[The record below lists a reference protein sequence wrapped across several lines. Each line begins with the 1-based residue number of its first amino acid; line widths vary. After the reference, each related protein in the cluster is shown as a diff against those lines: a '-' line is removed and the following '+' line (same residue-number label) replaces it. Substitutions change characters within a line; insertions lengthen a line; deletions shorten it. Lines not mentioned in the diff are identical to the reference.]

1 MLKFENNPD
10 AVLTEEHSA
19 MEKRNYTGSFCGF
32 ILLDKPEYNL
42 TALAERMKQRWGIAP
57 ETSPEEQVYVEG
69 GEDGDWLDQLLA
81 EESVDVLTAPEIH
94 DGNLVFDMPG
104 AMVAIGYMPEPVP
117 EGEAERFAKNSY
129 FWPGAAQAAAGHA
142 AHLMIA
148 VLPRDMAPV
157 EAGKT
162 YVRIMS
168 SCLEDKNAI
177 AAYTSGTVL
186 EPAFYQK
193 VTDEMQQGKLPV
205 YNWIYFGTYQNENG
219 NNAYT
224 IGMDAFGKDEL
235 EILASKR
242 SDEEMRSFLYDV
254 AYYVLEGDITLK
266 SGETIGFTDDQ
277 KFLMKRGDAVAV
289 EGHSVQIAF

>member
-1 MLKFENNPD
+1 MLKFENNPE

-32 ILLDKPEYNL
+32 ILLDKAEYNL
-42 TALAERMKQRWGIAP
+42 TALAERLKQTWGIAP
-57 ETSPEEQVYVEG
+57 EANEENQVFVEG
-69 GEDGDWLDQLLA
+69 GEAGDWLDELLA
-81 EESVDVLTAPEIH
+81 EESVDVLTAPEIQ

-104 AMVAIGYMPEPVP
+104 AMVAVGYMPEPIP
-117 EGEAERFAKNSY
+117 DGEAERFAKNNY
-129 FWPGAAQAAAGHA
+129 LWPDASRVAAGHV

-162 YVRIMS
+162 YVKIMS
-168 SCLEDKNAI
+168 SCLESEHAVG
-177 AAYTSGTVL
+177 AYTSGTVL
-186 EPAFYQK
+186 EPLYYQK
-193 VTDEMQQGKLPV
+193 IVAEMGQGKLPV
-205 YNWIYFGTYQNENG
+205 ANWIYFGTYQNENG

-242 SDEEMRSFLYDV
+242 SDEELRDFLYKV
-254 AYYVLEGDITLK
+254 AYYVLEDDITLK
-266 SGETIGFTDDQ
+266 SGETIGFAGDQ
-277 KFLMKRGDAVAV
+277 KYPMKRGDAVAV
-289 EGHSVQIAF
+289 EGHSIQIQF

>member
-1 MLKFENNPD
+1 MLKYENNPD

-42 TALAERMKQRWGIAP
+42 TALAERLKQRWGIAP
-57 ETSPEEQVYVEG
+57 EEGPEDQVFAEG
-69 GEDGDWLDQLLA
+69 GEEGDWLDQLLA
-81 EESVDVLTAPEIH
+81 EESVDVLTAPEIQ

-104 AMVAIGYMPEPVP
+104 AMIAIGYMPEPIP
-117 EGEAERFAKNSY
+117 EGEAERFAKNNY
-129 FWPGAAQAAAGHA
+129 FWTDASRVAASHV

-162 YVRIMS
+162 YVKIMS
-168 SCLEDKNAI
+168 SCLESDNAVG
-177 AAYTSGTVL
+177 AYTSGTVL
-186 EPAFYQK
+186 EPAFYQN
-193 VTDEMQQGKLPV
+193 VVAEMEQGKLPLF
-205 YNWIYFGTYQNENG
+205 NWIYFGVYQNENG

-235 EILASKR
+235 EILDSQR
-242 SDEEMRSFLYDV
+242 SDEDMRDFLYDV
-254 AYYVLEGDITLK
+254 AYYVLEGDRTLK
-266 SGETIGFTDDQ
+266 SSDTIGFSENEKYT
-277 KFLMKRGDAVAV
+277 MKRGDGVAV
-289 EGHSVQIAF
+289 EGHSVQIQY

>member
-1 MLKFENNPD
+1 
-10 AVLTEEHSA
+10 
-19 MEKRNYTGSFCGF
+19 
-32 ILLDKPEYNL
+32 
-42 TALAERMKQRWGIAP
+42 
-57 ETSPEEQVYVEG
+57 
-69 GEDGDWLDQLLA
+69 
-81 EESVDVLTAPEIH
+81 
-94 DGNLVFDMPG
+94 
-104 AMVAIGYMPEPVP
+104 
-117 EGEAERFAKNSY
+117 
-129 FWPGAAQAAAGHA
+129 
-142 AHLMIA
+142 
-148 VLPRDMAPV
+148 
-157 EAGKT
+157 
-162 YVRIMS
+162 
-168 SCLEDKNAI
+168 
-177 AAYTSGTVL
+177 
-186 EPAFYQK
+186 
-193 VTDEMQQGKLPV
+193 MQQGKLPV